1 MDQRILQ
8 YMAESDSEFVMEVTN
23 KTKLDIKVCLLLF
36 FADSRIK
43 RKLLNTRVALL
54 SEMKPFLVNNKV
66 STHV

>member
-23 KTKLDIKVCLLLF
+23 KTKLDIKVRLLLF